1 MIIRFKEPLC
11 NRIFESRKAGLDK
24 NGNSIMIKFAEGESS
39 VIESEQKNKN
49 ARPKQFKTGMPNV
62 NVDGELYYQVTITDK
77 TTLEF
82 LKVYCDDNGKAY
94 WGGMIQEYNP
104 LAENEAK
111 AKEATRQAKLTLA
124 STELDEQQLTAIAF
138 RRFGF
143 ETYKFLKEKDYSG
156 LKLEVMQFAMNEPD
170 LFEEYLNDKDNNTTQ
185 YYLSMALAKG
195 IIKLINAGGTVVW
208 GDNGSEILKVAR
220 GKKALDDLS
229 DFLKTSEGREVR
241 NIINE
246 RLSEATVE
254 AEVSKAK
261 QSTKK
266 ETAKTE

>member
-1 MIIRFKEPLC
+1 MEFKTYKIDKSLLNRYIDYRINNVKTEKGYVSYRLIEGDDELEVKKQSDRDITPR
-11 NRIFESRKAGLDK
+11 RIFFGTTTFTTDDPTVQ
-24 NGNSIMIKFAEGESS
+24 KF
-39 VIESEQKNKN
+39 IE
-49 ARPKQFKTGMPNV
+49 ARPDF
-62 NVDGELYYQVTITDK
+62 
-77 TTLEF
+77 
-82 LKVYCDDNGKAY
+82 GKK
-94 WGGMIQEYNP
+94 IKIYNP